1 MFDSSL
7 PLNTTVYMPVC
18 YICNARFLSPHNIA
32 GRTICKTCIK
42 LPPQAFRAKLIKASE
57 RAKERKAKD

>member
-1 MFDSSL
+1 MFDQS

-18 YICNARFLSPHNIA
+18 FICNARFLSQHKIA

-42 LPPQAFRAKLIKASE
+42 LDPLEFRAKLIKAGE
-57 RAKERKAKD
+57 RNKERKVKD

>member
-1 MFDSSL
+1 MFDAS
-7 PLNTTVYMPVC
+7 PLNMTVYMPVC
-18 YICNARFLSPHNIA
+18 YTCNARFLSQHKIA

-42 LPPQAFRAKLIKASE
+42 LDPLDFRAKLIKASE